1 MQLAV
6 PASKQWICLPAQIQ
20 NKRGQPNPHFKLYKE
35 KKCYNWERDIK
46 KIFYFNEKE
55 NQRFKKN
62 ALKANLSGSSYLRS
76 LITNYQPKDAPS
88 DTILL
93 PIIAE
98 LKSVGKTV
106 NEIAITANRFDF
118 INTKY
123 ANRVIERIDF
133 ISDEI
138 REKLI
143 TSI

>member
-1 MQLAV
+1 M
-6 PASKQWICLPAQIQ
+6 
-20 NKRGQPNPHFKLYKE
+20 RE
-35 KKCYNWERDIK
+35 KDIK
-46 KIFYFNEKE
+46 KVFYFNEKE
-55 NQRFKKN
+55 NKRFKKN
-62 ALKANLSGSSYLRS
+62 ALKSNLLESSYLRS

-106 NEIAITANRFDF
+106 NEIARTANRFDF

-123 ANRVIERIDF
+123 CNRVIETIDVM
-133 ISDEI
+133 SDNI

-143 TSI
+143 TAK

>member
-1 MQLAV
+1 M
-6 PASKQWICLPAQIQ
+6 
-20 NKRGQPNPHFKLYKE
+20 KRKTKDL
-35 KKCYNWERDIK
+35 
-46 KIFYFNEKE
+46 
-55 NQRFKKN
+55 KKN
-62 ALKANLSGSSYLRS
+62 VLKSNLSGSSYLRS

-93 PIIAE
+93 PIIDE

-106 NEIAITANRFDF
+106 NEIARTANRFDF

>member
-1 MQLAV
+1 MR
-6 PASKQWICLPAQIQ
+6 K
-20 NKRGQPNPHFKLYKE
+20 
-35 KKCYNWERDIK
+35 RDIK

-55 NQRFKKN
+55 DQRFKKN

-93 PIIAE
+93 PIIDE
-98 LKSVGKTV
+98 LRAVGKTL
-106 NEIAITANRFDF
+106 NEIARTANRFDF

-123 ANRVIERIDF
+123 ANRVIERIDL

>member
-1 MQLAV
+1 M
-6 PASKQWICLPAQIQ
+6 
-20 NKRGQPNPHFKLYKE
+20 R
-35 KKCYNWERDIK
+35 ERDIK

-55 NQRFKKN
+55 SKRFKKN
-62 ALKANLSGSSYLRS
+62 VLKSNLSGSSYLRS

-106 NEIAITANRFDF
+106 NEIARTANRFDF
-118 INTKY
+118 INARY
-123 ANRVIERIDF
+123 CNRVIERIDVM
-133 ISDEI
+133 SDEI

-143 TSI
+143 TTK

>member
-1 MQLAV
+1 M
-6 PASKQWICLPAQIQ
+6 
-20 NKRGQPNPHFKLYKE
+20 R
-35 KKCYNWERDIK
+35 ERDIK

-55 NQRFKKN
+55 SQRFKKN
-62 ALKANLSGSSYLRS
+62 VLKSNLSGSSYLRS

-88 DTILL
+88 DIILL
-93 PIIAE
+93 PIIDE
-98 LKSVGKTV
+98 LKSVGKTL
-106 NEIAITANRFDF
+106 NEIARTANRFDF

-143 TSI
+143 TSM